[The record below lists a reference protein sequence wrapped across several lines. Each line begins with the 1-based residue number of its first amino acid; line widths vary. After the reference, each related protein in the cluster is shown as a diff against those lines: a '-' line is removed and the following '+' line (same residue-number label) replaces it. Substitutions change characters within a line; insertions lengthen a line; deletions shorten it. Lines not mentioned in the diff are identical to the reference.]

1 MFSEAGPHPS
11 VGPRI
16 VSAGIDV
23 RQARD
28 TRVPAPGRAEHA
40 FVFVQKDEA
49 LLVPE
54 QAVDN
59 SSARSSVGMRPGNR
73 GPRLVRDGGC

>member
-11 VGPRI
+11 VGRRI

-54 QAVDN
+54 EAVDN
-59 SSARSSVGMRPGNR
+59 STARSFGRSAPLASAARP
-73 GPRLVRDGGC
+73 C